1 MKIKYGNRISV
12 DEFNFLRKTVGWGEI
27 ERNLAKKTIENAL
40 FIITAVIDEKV
51 IGLTRVSGDGG
62 YTIIITDVIVLP
74 EYQGKGIGKAL
85 MTEAMKYIKEQFL
98 KKGQGV
104 SVNLMS
110 AKGRESFYKK
120 FGFEE
125 RPNEKV
131 GAGMAQWISC
141 EL

>member
-1 MKIKYGNRISV
+1 MNIKYGNRISV

-27 ERNLAKKTIENAL
+27 EKNLAKKTIENAL
-40 FIITAVIDEKV
+40 FIITAVIDEKI
-51 IGLTRVSGDGG
+51 IGLTRVSGDAG
-62 YTIIITDVIVLP
+62 YTIFITDVIVLP
-74 EYQGKGIGKAL
+74 EYQGRGIGKAL

-98 KKGQGV
+98 EEGQGV

-110 AKGRESFYKK
+110 AKGRESFYKQ

-131 GAGMAQWISC
+131 GAGMAQWINY
-141 EL
+141 E